1 MSFGKLANVKP
12 ATAKLNQVLYTAPV
26 GTLTQGKVYVT
37 NQTPQTIWVRV
48 GLATAG
54 GLDSFRANGYVTF
67 DQEIGVGEY
76 FESDPLY
83 FADGDSVV
91 IRSTDTSSA
100 FTFVGEESPN
110 KGGAG
115 FLAQGF
121 STADNGADLLFEFP
135 TGKSF
140 RGNLFVCNKSS
151 GDSKVRV
158 GLGTTATDYLEY
170 NYEVERN
177 STHVRSDISAKPG
190 DQMYVRADNITETE
204 HTIQGVDYNPNTG
217 FMTIQLNAHKF
228 VDTDK
233 VYITG
238 ESVCLTCAKDNHLTK
253 HYYPRATDPIYN
265 SWVPI
270 YNVTTNTFDIQV
282 LDKTVGAAAT
292 NSDKIPS
299 TNITDHTFVSAHTKS
314 LKRKTG
320 AVNFVLSGYYV
331 DYQHF
336 YGSVGIGS
344 TLSATNAYVKEG
356 LGIGITDPGSFGL
369 KVIGDTSLSK
379 LEISDDLHVEG
390 NVRTVGVSTFSG
402 TVTFEGGTI
411 NTGVGTENAVV
422 LDANVNSNITPGV
435 ANSFDLG
442 QDSKKWRYVYYG
454 DTLRGNQIDLSN
466 GTTGIATI
474 GVGYGA
480 TTTQAIIGAAT
491 TAVMALGN
499 LAADG
504 DLLIKGNVG
513 VGTTTLTQ
521 LSYDATTDELQIFNK
536 SLNRNVPILGCDT
549 HYYTLTANA
558 TVKSWSTV
566 LVDTATSGAFT
577 ITLPASPLQG
587 ERIKFVDIRKSFDS
601 AALTVARN
609 GKPIM
614 GDAADM
620 TVNTEGAAL
629 ELMFVDDTQG
639 WILMQV

>member
-12 ATAKLNQVLYTAPV
+12 ETAKLNQLLYTAPAD
-26 GTLTQGKVYVT
+26 TLTQGKVYVT
-37 NQTPQTIWVRV
+37 NQTPSTIYVRV

-54 GLDSFRANGYVTF
+54 GLDSFKANGYVTF
-67 DQEIGVGEY
+67 DQEIKVGEY

-100 FTFVGEESPN
+100 FTFIGEESPN
-110 KGGAG
+110 IGGAG

-135 TGKSF
+135 IGKSF

-190 DQMYVRADNITETE
+190 DQMYVRADSIRETE
-204 HTIQGVDYNPNTG
+204 HTIQGITYNPNTG
-217 FMTIQLNAHKF
+217 FMTIQINAHKF
-228 VDTDK
+228 VDTDR
-233 VYITG
+233 VYLKG
-238 ESVCLTCAKDNHLTK
+238 ESVVLTCAKDDYLTK
-253 HYYPRATDPIYN
+253 HYYPRSTDPIYN
-265 SWVPI
+265 KWIPI

-282 LDKTVGAAAT
+282 LDV
-292 NSDKIPS
+292 IPS
-299 TNITDHTFVSAHTKS
+299 TNVTDHKFISAHTNG
-314 LKRKTG
+314 LRRTTG

-344 TLSATNAYVKEG
+344 TLTATNAYIKEG
-356 LGIGITDPGSFGL
+356 LGIGVTYPGSYGL

-379 LEISDDLHVEG
+379 LDITDDLHVQG
-390 NVRTVGVSTFSG
+390 NVQTVGVSTFAG
-402 TVTFEGGTI
+402 TVTFQGGTV

-442 QDSKKWRYVYYG
+442 QDSKRWRYVYYA

-474 GVGYGA
+474 GVGFGA
-480 TTTQAIIGAAT
+480 TTTQAIIGAAN
-491 TAVMALGN
+491 TAVMAFGDIGIN
-499 LAADG
+499 G
-504 DLLIKGNVG
+504 DLVLKGQIG
-513 VGTTTLTQ
+513 IGTTTVNQ
-521 LSYDATTDELQIFNK
+521 LAYDATTDELQVFNK
-536 SLNRNVPILGCDT
+536 SLNKNVPIHGVDT
-549 HYYTLTANA
+549 NYYTVTSNT
-558 TVKSWSTV
+558 TVTSWSTV
-566 LVDTATSGAFT
+566 MVDTLGGTFT
-577 ITLPASPLQG
+577 VTLPASPVQG
-587 ERIKFVDIRKSFDS
+587 DRIRFIDYKKNCDT
-601 AALTVARN
+601 AALTIGRN

-614 GDAADM
+614 GDGADM
-620 TVNTEGAAL
+620 TVNTEGAAF
-629 ELMFVDDTQG
+629 ELMFWDNTSG
-639 WILMQV
+639 WCLMNV

>member
-12 ATAKLNQVLYTAPV
+12 ATAKLNQVLYTAPA

-204 HTIQGVDYNPNTG
+204 HTIQGVTYNPTTG
-217 FMTIQLNAHKF
+217 FMTIQINAHKF
-228 VDTDK
+228 VDTDR
-233 VYITG
+233 VYLKG
-238 ESVCLTCAKDNHLTK
+238 ESIVLTCAKDNHLTK
-253 HYYPRATDPIYN
+253 HAYPRSTDPIYN
-265 SWVPI
+265 SWLPI

-282 LDKTVGAAAT
+282 LDKTPGADEN
-292 NSDKIPS
+292 NSEKIPS
-299 TNITDHTFVSAHTKS
+299 TNVSAHTFIS
-314 LKRKTG
+314 AHTSGLRRKTG

-356 LGIGITDPGSFGL
+356 LGIGITDPGSYGL

-379 LEISDDLHVEG
+379 LDISDDLHVQG
-390 NVRTVGVSTFSG
+390 NVQTVGVSTFSG

-442 QDSKKWRYVYYG
+442 QDSKKWRYVYYA

-474 GVGYGA
+474 GVGFAA
-480 TTTQAIIGAAT
+480 TTTQAIIGGAT
-491 TAVMALGN
+491 TAVMAYGD

-504 DLLIKGNVG
+504 DLWIKGNVG

-521 LSYDATTDELQIFNK
+521 LSYDATLDELVWFHK
-536 SLNRNVPILGCDT
+536 SLNRNVPIWGPDT
-549 HYYTLTANA
+549 NYQVISSNTTIGSWVTAMC
-558 TVKSWSTV
+558 
-566 LVDTATSGAFT
+566 DTATGGAFT
-577 ITLPASPLQG
+577 LTLPAAPAQG
-587 ERIKFVDIRKSFDS
+587 DRVKITDYKRNFAT
-601 AALTVARN
+601 AALTIGRN

-614 GDAADM
+614 GDSADM
-620 TVNTEGAAL
+620 TVNTEGASF
-629 ELMFVDDTQG
+629 ELLFWDDTEG
-639 WILMQV
+639 WLVTNI

>member
-12 ATAKLNQVLYTAPV
+12 ETAKLNQLLYTAPAD
-26 GTLTQGKVYVT
+26 TLTQGKVYVT
-37 NQTPQTIWVRV
+37 NQTPKTIYVRV

-54 GLDSFRANGYVTF
+54 GLNSFKANGYVTF
-67 DQEIGVGEY
+67 DQEIKVGEY

-83 FADGDSVV
+83 FADGDSVI

-100 FTFVGEESPN
+100 FTFIGEESPN
-110 KGGAG
+110 IGGAG

-135 TGKSF
+135 VGKSF

-190 DQMYVRADNITETE
+190 DQMYVRADNIRETE
-204 HTIQGVDYNPNTG
+204 HTIQGIDYNPNTG
-217 FMTIQLNAHKF
+217 FMTVQLNAHKF

-233 VYITG
+233 VYLKG
-238 ESVCLTCAKDNHLTK
+238 ESIILTCAKDNHLTK
-253 HYYPRATDPIYN
+253 HYYPRSTDPIYN

-282 LDKTVGAAAT
+282 LDKTPGADAN
-292 NSDKIPS
+292 NSPKIPS
-299 TNITDHTFVSAHTKS
+299 TNVTDHTFVSAHTS
-314 LKRKTG
+314 GLRRKTG

-344 TLSATNAYVKEG
+344 TLTTTNAYVKEG
-356 LGIGITDPGSFGL
+356 LGIGITDPGAYGL

-379 LEISDDLHVEG
+379 LEISDDLHVQG
-390 NVRTVGVSTFSG
+390 NVQTVGVSTFAG
-402 TVTFEGGTI
+402 TVTFQGGTV

-480 TTTQAIIGAAT
+480 TTTQAIIGAAN

-504 DLLIKGNVG
+504 DLIIKGNVG
-513 VGTTTLTQ
+513 VGTTTISQ
-521 LSYDATTDELQIFNK
+521 LSYDSTSDQLVWFNK
-536 SLNRNVPILGCDT
+536 SLNRNVPLWGSDTYLQTVSTNTTIKSWTTAMCDT
-549 HYYTLTANA
+549 D
-558 TVKSWSTV
+558 SG
-566 LVDTATSGAFT
+566 GAFT
-577 ITLPASPLQG
+577 LTLPAAPAQG
-587 ERIKFVDIRKSFDS
+587 DRIKIMDYRRNFDA
-601 AALTVARN
+601 AALTIGRN

-620 TVNTEGAAL
+620 TVNTEGAAF
-629 ELMFVDDTQG
+629 ELLFWDDTNG
-639 WILMQV
+639 WLVTNI

>member
-12 ATAKLNQVLYTAPV
+12 ETAKLNQLLYTAPAD
-26 GTLTQGKVYVT
+26 TLTQGKVYVT
-37 NQTPQTIWVRV
+37 NQTPSTIYVRV

-54 GLDSFRANGYVTF
+54 GLDSFKANGYVTF
-67 DQEIGVGEY
+67 DQEIKVGEY

-100 FTFVGEESPN
+100 FTFIGEESPN
-110 KGGAG
+110 IGGAG

-190 DQMYVRADNITETE
+190 DQMYVRADSIRETE
-204 HTIQGVDYNPNTG
+204 HTIQGITYNPNTG
-217 FMTIQLNAHKF
+217 FMTIQINAHKF
-228 VDTDK
+228 VDTDR
-233 VYITG
+233 VYLKG
-238 ESVCLTCAKDNHLTK
+238 ESVVLTCAKDDYLTK
-253 HYYPRATDPIYN
+253 HYYPRSTDPIYN
-265 SWVPI
+265 KWIPI

-282 LDKTVGAAAT
+282 LDV
-292 NSDKIPS
+292 IPS
-299 TNITDHTFVSAHTKS
+299 TNVTDHKFISAHTNG
-314 LKRKTG
+314 LRRTTG

-344 TLSATNAYVKEG
+344 TLTATNAYIKEG
-356 LGIGITDPGSFGL
+356 LGIGVTYPGSYGL

-379 LEISDDLHVEG
+379 LDITDDLHVQG
-390 NVRTVGVSTFSG
+390 NVQTVGVSTFAG
-402 TVTFEGGTI
+402 TVTFQGGTV

-442 QDSKKWRYVYYG
+442 QDSKRWRYVYYA

-474 GVGYGA
+474 GVGFGA
-480 TTTQAIIGAAT
+480 TTTQAIIGAAN
-491 TAVMALGN
+491 TAVMAFGDIGIN
-499 LAADG
+499 G
-504 DLLIKGNVG
+504 DLVLKGQIG
-513 VGTTTLTQ
+513 IGTTTVNQ
-521 LSYDATTDELQIFNK
+521 LAYDATTDELQVFNK
-536 SLNRNVPILGCDT
+536 SLNRNVPIHGVDT
-549 HYYTLTANA
+549 NYYTVTSNT
-558 TVKSWSTV
+558 TVTSWSTV
-566 LVDTATSGAFT
+566 MVDTLGGTFT
-577 ITLPASPLQG
+577 VTLPASPVQG
-587 ERIKFVDIRKSFDS
+587 DRIRFIDYKKNFDT
-601 AALTVARN
+601 AALTIGRN

-614 GDAADM
+614 GDGADM
-620 TVNTEGAAL
+620 TVNTEGAAF
-629 ELMFVDDTQG
+629 ELMFWDNTSG
-639 WILMQV
+639 WCLMNV

>member
-12 ATAKLNQVLYTAPV
+12 ETAKLNQLLYTAPAD
-26 GTLTQGKVYVT
+26 TLTQGKVYVT
-37 NQTPQTIWVRV
+37 NQTPSTIYVRV

-54 GLDSFRANGYVTF
+54 GLDSFKANGYVTF
-67 DQEIGVGEY
+67 DQEIKVGEY

-100 FTFVGEESPN
+100 FTFIGEGSPN
-110 KGGAG
+110 IGGAG

-135 TGKSF
+135 RGKSF

-190 DQMYVRADNITETE
+190 DQMYVRADSIRETE
-204 HTIQGVDYNPNTG
+204 HTIQGITYNPNTG
-217 FMTIQLNAHKF
+217 FMTIQINAHKF
-228 VDTDK
+228 VDTDR
-233 VYITG
+233 VYLKG
-238 ESVCLTCAKDNHLTK
+238 ESVVLTCAKDDYLTK
-253 HYYPRATDPIYN
+253 HYYPRSTDPIYN
-265 SWVPI
+265 KWIPI

-282 LDKTVGAAAT
+282 LDV
-292 NSDKIPS
+292 IPS
-299 TNITDHTFVSAHTKS
+299 TNVTDHKFISAHTNG
-314 LKRKTG
+314 LRRTTG

-344 TLSATNAYVKEG
+344 TLTATNAYIKEG
-356 LGIGITDPGSFGL
+356 LGIGVTYPGSYGL

-379 LEISDDLHVEG
+379 LDITDDLHVQG
-390 NVRTVGVSTFSG
+390 NVQTVGVSTFAG
-402 TVTFEGGTI
+402 TVTFQGGTV

-442 QDSKKWRYVYYG
+442 QDSKRWRYVYYA

-474 GVGYGA
+474 GVGFAA
-480 TTTQAIIGAAT
+480 TTTQAIIGAAN
-491 TAVMALGN
+491 TAVMAYGD

-504 DLLIKGNVG
+504 DLIIKGEVG
-513 VGTTTLTQ
+513 IGTTTLSQ
-521 LSYDATTDELQIFNK
+521 LSYDPTIDELVFRHK
-536 SLNRNVPILGCDT
+536 SLNRNVPIWGPDTNYQVISSNTTIASWTTAMCDT
-549 HYYTLTANA
+549 DSGGTFTL
-558 TVKSWSTV
+558 
-566 LVDTATSGAFT
+566 
-577 ITLPASPLQG
+577 TLPAAPVQG
-587 ERIKFVDIRKSFDS
+587 DRVKIMDYRRNFDA
-601 AALTVARN
+601 AALTIARN

-620 TVNTEGAAL
+620 TVNTEGAAF
-629 ELMFVDDTQG
+629 ELLFWDDTNG
-639 WILMQV
+639 WLVTNI

>member
-12 ATAKLNQVLYTAPV
+12 ETAKLNQLLYTAPAD
-26 GTLTQGKVYVT
+26 TLTQGKVYVT
-37 NQTPQTIWVRV
+37 NQTPSTIYVRV

-54 GLDSFRANGYVTF
+54 GLDSFKANGYVTF
-67 DQEIGVGEY
+67 DQEIKVGEY

-100 FTFVGEESPN
+100 FTFIGEESPN
-110 KGGAG
+110 IGGAG

-190 DQMYVRADNITETE
+190 DQMYVRADSIRETE
-204 HTIQGVDYNPNTG
+204 HTIQGITYNPNTG
-217 FMTIQLNAHKF
+217 FMTIQINAHKF
-228 VDTDK
+228 VDTDR
-233 VYITG
+233 VYLKG
-238 ESVCLTCAKDNHLTK
+238 ESVVLTCAKDDYLTK
-253 HYYPRATDPIYN
+253 HYYPRSTDPIYN
-265 SWVPI
+265 KWIPI

-282 LDKTVGAAAT
+282 LDV
-292 NSDKIPS
+292 IPS
-299 TNITDHTFVSAHTKS
+299 TNVTDHKFISAHTNG
-314 LKRKTG
+314 LRRTTG

-344 TLSATNAYVKEG
+344 TLTATNAYIKEG
-356 LGIGITDPGSFGL
+356 LGIGVTYPGSYGL

-379 LEISDDLHVEG
+379 LDITDDLHVQG
-390 NVRTVGVSTFSG
+390 NVQTVGVSTFAG
-402 TVTFEGGTI
+402 TVTFQGGTV

-442 QDSKKWRYVYYG
+442 QDSKKWRYVYYA

-474 GVGYGA
+474 GVGFGA
-480 TTTQAIIGAAT
+480 TTTQAIIGAAN
-491 TAVMALGN
+491 TAVMAFGDIGIN
-499 LAADG
+499 G
-504 DLLIKGNVG
+504 DLVLKGQIG
-513 VGTTTLTQ
+513 IGTTTVNQ
-521 LSYDATTDELQIFNK
+521 LAYDATTDELQVFNK
-536 SLNRNVPILGCDT
+536 SLNKNVPIHGVDT
-549 HYYTLTANA
+549 NYYTVTSNT
-558 TVKSWSTV
+558 TVTSWSTV
-566 LVDTATSGAFT
+566 MVDTLGGTFT
-577 ITLPASPLQG
+577 VTLPASPVQG
-587 ERIKFVDIRKSFDS
+587 DRIRFIDYKKNCDT
-601 AALTVARN
+601 AALTIGRN

-614 GDAADM
+614 GDGADM
-620 TVNTEGAAL
+620 TVNTEGAAF
-629 ELMFVDDTQG
+629 ELMFWDNTSG
-639 WILMQV
+639 WCLMNV

>member
-12 ATAKLNQVLYTAPV
+12 ETAKLNQLLYTAPAD
-26 GTLTQGKVYVT
+26 TLTQGKVYVT
-37 NQTPQTIWVRV
+37 NQTPKTIYVRV

-54 GLDSFRANGYVTF
+54 GLDSFKANGYVTF

-83 FADGDSVV
+83 FADGDSVI

-100 FTFVGEESPN
+100 FTFIGEESPN
-110 KGGAG
+110 IGGAG

-135 TGKSF
+135 VGKSF

-190 DQMYVRADNITETE
+190 DQMYVRADNIRETE
-204 HTIQGVDYNPNTG
+204 HTIQGIDYNPTTG
-217 FMTIQLNAHKF
+217 YMTVQLNAHKF

-233 VYITG
+233 VYIKG
-238 ESVCLTCAKDNHLTK
+238 ESIVLTCAKDNHLTK
-253 HYYPRATDPIYN
+253 HYYPRASDPIYN

-282 LDKTVGAAAT
+282 LDKTPGADET

-299 TNITDHTFVSAHTKS
+299 TNVTAHTFVSAHTNA

-344 TLSATNAYVKEG
+344 TLTATNAYVKEG
-356 LGIGITDPGSFGL
+356 LGIGITDPGAYGL
-369 KVIGDTSLSK
+369 KVIGDTSLAK
-379 LEISDDLHVEG
+379 LEISDDLHVQG
-390 NVRTVGVSTFSG
+390 NVQTVGVSTFAG
-402 TVTFEGGTI
+402 TVTFQGGTV

-474 GVGYGA
+474 GVGFGA
-480 TTTQAIIGAAT
+480 TTTQAIIGAAN
-491 TAVMALGN
+491 TAVMAYGD

-504 DLLIKGNVG
+504 DLFIKGNVG

-521 LSYDATTDELQIFNK
+521 LSYDATSDELVWFHK
-536 SLNRNVPILGCDT
+536 SLNRNVPLWGPDTYYQVISSNTTIKSWTTAMCDT
-549 HYYTLTANA
+549 D
-558 TVKSWSTV
+558 SG
-566 LVDTATSGAFT
+566 GAFT
-577 ITLPASPLQG
+577 LTLPASPAQG
-587 ERIKFVDIRKSFDS
+587 DRVKIIDYRRNFDS
-601 AALTVARN
+601 NALTIGRN

-620 TVNTEGAAL
+620 TVNTEGAAF
-629 ELMFVDDTQG
+629 ELLFWDDTNG
-639 WILMQV
+639 WLVTNI

>member
-12 ATAKLNQVLYTAPV
+12 ETAKLNQLLYTAPAD
-26 GTLTQGKVYVT
+26 TLTQGKVYVT
-37 NQTPQTIWVRV
+37 NQTPSTIFVRV

-54 GLDSFRANGYVTF
+54 GLDSFKANGYVTF
-67 DQEIGVGEY
+67 DQEIKVGEY

-83 FADGDSVV
+83 FADGDSVI

-100 FTFVGEESPN
+100 FTFIGEESPN
-110 KGGAG
+110 IGGAG

-121 STADNGADLLFEFP
+121 STADNGSDLLFEFP

-190 DQMYVRADNITETE
+190 DQMYVRADQVRETE
-204 HTIQGVDYNPNTG
+204 HTIQDITYNPNTG
-217 FMTIQLNAHKF
+217 FMTIQINAHKF

-233 VYITG
+233 VYLKG
-238 ESVCLTCAKDNHLTK
+238 ESVILTCAKDDYLTK
-253 HYYPRATDPIYN
+253 HYYPRSTDPIYN
-265 SWVPI
+265 KWIPI
-270 YNVTTNTFDIQV
+270 YNVTINTFDIQV
-282 LDKTVGAAAT
+282 LDV
-292 NSDKIPS
+292 IPS
-299 TNITDHTFVSAHTKS
+299 TNVTAHKFISAHTNG
-314 LKRKTG
+314 LRRTTG

-344 TLSATNAYVKEG
+344 TLTATNAYIKEG
-356 LGIGITDPGSFGL
+356 LGIGVTYPGSYGL

-379 LEISDDLHVEG
+379 LDISDDLHIQG
-390 NVRTVGVSTFSG
+390 NVQTVGVSTFAG
-402 TVTFEGGTI
+402 TVTFQGGTV

-442 QDSKKWRYVYYG
+442 QDSKRWRYVYYA

-474 GVGYGA
+474 GVGFGA
-480 TTTQAIIGAAT
+480 TTTQAIIGAAN
-491 TAVMALGN
+491 TAVMAFGDIGIN
-499 LAADG
+499 G
-504 DLLIKGNVG
+504 DLVLKGQIG
-513 VGTTTLTQ
+513 IGTTTVNQ
-521 LSYDATTDELQIFNK
+521 LAYDATTDELQVFNK
-536 SLNRNVPILGCDT
+536 SLNKNVPIHGVDT
-549 HYYTLTANA
+549 NYYTVTSNT
-558 TVKSWSTV
+558 TVTSWSTV
-566 LVDTATSGAFT
+566 MVDTLGGTFT
-577 ITLPASPLQG
+577 VTLPASPVQG
-587 ERIKFVDIRKSFDS
+587 DRIRFIDYKKNCDT
-601 AALTVARN
+601 AALTIGRN

-614 GDAADM
+614 GDGADM
-620 TVNTEGAAL
+620 TVNTEGAAF
-629 ELMFVDDTQG
+629 ELMFWDNTSG
-639 WILMQV
+639 WCLMNV

>member
-12 ATAKLNQVLYTAPV
+12 ETAKLNQLLYTAPAD
-26 GTLTQGKVYVT
+26 TLTQGKVYVT
-37 NQTPQTIWVRV
+37 NQTPKTIYVRV

-54 GLDSFRANGYVTF
+54 GLNSFKANGYVTF

-83 FADGDSVV
+83 FADGDSVI

-100 FTFVGEESPN
+100 FTFIGEESPN
-110 KGGAG
+110 IGGAG

-135 TGKSF
+135 VGKSF

-190 DQMYVRADNITETE
+190 DQMYVRADNIRETE
-204 HTIQGVDYNPNTG
+204 HTIQGIDYNPTTG
-217 FMTIQLNAHKF
+217 YMTVQLNAHKF

-233 VYITG
+233 VYIKG
-238 ESVCLTCAKDNHLTK
+238 ESIVLTCAKDNHLTK
-253 HYYPRATDPIYN
+253 HYYPRASDPIYN

-282 LDKTVGAAAT
+282 LDKTPGADET

-299 TNITDHTFVSAHTKS
+299 TNVTAHTFVSAHTNA

-344 TLSATNAYVKEG
+344 TLTATNAYVKEG
-356 LGIGITDPGSFGL
+356 LGIGITDPGAYGL
-369 KVIGDTSLSK
+369 KVIGDTSLAK
-379 LEISDDLHVEG
+379 LEISDDLHVQG
-390 NVRTVGVSTFSG
+390 NVQTVGVSTFAG
-402 TVTFEGGTI
+402 TVTFQGGTV

-474 GVGYGA
+474 GVGLGA
-480 TTTQAIIGAAT
+480 TTTQAIIGGAT
-491 TAVMALGN
+491 TAVMAYGD

-504 DLLIKGNVG
+504 DLKIKGEVG
-513 VGTTTLTQ
+513 IGTTTLAQ
-521 LSYDATTDELQIFNK
+521 LSYDATTDQLVWFNK
-536 SLNRNVPILGCDT
+536 SLNRNVPLWGSDTYLRTINSNTTITSWTTALCDT
-549 HYYTLTANA
+549 A
-558 TVKSWSTV
+558 ST
-566 LVDTATSGAFT
+566 GAFT
-577 ITLPASPLQG
+577 LTLPGSPVQG
-587 ERIKFVDIRKSFDS
+587 DRIKIVDYKRNFDS
-601 AALTVARN
+601 AALTIGRN

-614 GDAADM
+614 GDSADM
-620 TVNTEGAAL
+620 TVSTEGAAF
-629 ELMFVDDTQG
+629 EIMFVDNTDG
-639 WILMQV
+639 WVLMNI

>member
-12 ATAKLNQVLYTAPV
+12 ETAKLNQLLYTAPAD
-26 GTLTQGKVYVT
+26 TLTQGKVYVT
-37 NQTPQTIWVRV
+37 NQTPKTIYVRV

-54 GLDSFRANGYVTF
+54 GLNSFKANGYVTF
-67 DQEIGVGEY
+67 DQEIKVGEY

-83 FADGDSVV
+83 FADGDSVI

-100 FTFVGEESPN
+100 FTFIGEESPN
-110 KGGAG
+110 IGGAG

-151 GDSKVRV
+151 GDTKVRV

-190 DQMYVRADNITETE
+190 DQMYVRADSIRETE
-204 HTIQGVDYNPNTG
+204 HSIQGINYNPTTG
-217 FMTIQLNAHKF
+217 YMTVQLNAHKF

-233 VYITG
+233 VYLKG
-238 ESVCLTCAKDNHLTK
+238 ESIILTCAKDNHLTK
-253 HYYPRATDPIYN
+253 HYYPRSTDPIYN

-270 YNVTTNTFDIQV
+270 YNITTNTFDIQV
-282 LDKTVGAAAT
+282 LDKTPGADEN

-299 TNITDHTFVSAHTKS
+299 TNVTAHTFVSAHTNG

-344 TLSATNAYVKEG
+344 TLTATNAHVKEG
-356 LGIGITDPGSFGL
+356 LGIGITDPGAYGL

-379 LEISDDLHVEG
+379 LEISDDLHVQG
-390 NVRTVGVSTFSG
+390 NVQTVGVSTFSG

-466 GTTGIATI
+466 GTSGIATI
-474 GVGYGA
+474 GVGFGA
-480 TTTQAIIGAAT
+480 TTTQAIIGAAN
-491 TAVMALGN
+491 TAVMAFGD
-499 LAADG
+499 LAVDG
-504 DLLIKGNVG
+504 DFVLKGQIG
-513 VGTTTLTQ
+513 IGTTTVNQ
-521 LSYDATTDELQIFNK
+521 LAYDATTDELQVFNK
-536 SLNRNVPILGCDT
+536 SLNKNVPVHGVDT
-549 HYYTLTANA
+549 NYW
-558 TVKSWSTV
+558 TVTSNTTVTSWSTV
-566 LVDTATSGAFT
+566 MVDTATSGAFT
-577 ITLPASPLQG
+577 VTLPASPTQG
-587 ERIKFVDIRKSFDS
+587 ERIRFIDFKKNCDS

-614 GDAADM
+614 GDSADM
-620 TVNTEGAAL
+620 TVNTEGAAF
-629 ELMFVDDTQG
+629 ELMFWDNTSG
-639 WILMQV
+639 WILMNV

>member
-1 MSFGKLANVKP
+1 M
-12 ATAKLNQVLYTAPV
+12 
-26 GTLTQGKVYVT
+26 
-37 NQTPQTIWVRV
+37 
-48 GLATAG
+48 
-54 GLDSFRANGYVTF
+54 
-67 DQEIGVGEY
+67 
-76 FESDPLY
+76 
-83 FADGDSVV
+83 
-91 IRSTDTSSA
+91 
-100 FTFVGEESPN
+100 
-110 KGGAG
+110 
-115 FLAQGF
+115 
-121 STADNGADLLFEFP
+121 
-135 TGKSF
+135 
-140 RGNLFVCNKSS
+140 FVCNKSS

-170 NYEVERN
+170 NYEVKRN

-204 HTIQGVDYNPNTG
+204 HTIQGINYNPTTG
-217 FMTIQLNAHKF
+217 FMTVQINAHKF

-233 VYITG
+233 IYITG
-238 ESVCLTCAKDNHLTK
+238 ESIVLTCAKDNYLTK

-265 SWVPI
+265 KWIPI
-270 YNVTTNTFDIQV
+270 YNVTKNTFDVQV
-282 LDKTVGAAAT
+282 LDLTPGADEN

-299 TNITDHTFVSAHTKS
+299 TNVTDHTFVSAHTNS

-344 TLSATNAYVKEG
+344 TLTTTNAYVKEG
-356 LGIGITDPGSFGL
+356 LGIGITDPGAYGL

-379 LEISDDLHVEG
+379 LEISDDLHVQG
-390 NVRTVGVSTFSG
+390 NVQTVGVSTFAG
-402 TVTFEGGTI
+402 TVTFQGGTV

-480 TTTQAIIGAAT
+480 TTTQAIIGAAN

-504 DLLIKGNVG
+504 DLIIKGEVG
-513 VGTTTLTQ
+513 IGTTTLSQ

-549 HYYTLTANA
+549 HFYTVSANT

-566 LVDTATSGAFT
+566 LVDTLSSGAFT
-577 ITLPASPLQG
+577 VTLPASPLQG
-587 ERIKFVDIRKSFDS
+587 ERIKFVDIRKSFDT
-601 AALTVARN
+601 AALTIARN
-609 GKPIM
+609 GKLIM

-629 ELMFVDDTQG
+629 ELMFVDNTQG
-639 WILMQV
+639 WVLMQV

>member
-12 ATAKLNQVLYTAPV
+12 ETAKLNQLLYTAPAD
-26 GTLTQGKVYVT
+26 TLTQGKVYVT
-37 NQTPQTIWVRV
+37 NQTPKTIYVRV

-54 GLDSFRANGYVTF
+54 GLNSFKANGYVTF

-83 FADGDSVV
+83 FADGDSVI

-100 FTFVGEESPN
+100 FTFIGEESPN
-110 KGGAG
+110 IGGAG

-135 TGKSF
+135 VGKSF

-190 DQMYVRADNITETE
+190 DQMYVRADNIRETE
-204 HTIQGVDYNPNTG
+204 HTIQGIDYNPTTG
-217 FMTIQLNAHKF
+217 YMTVQLNAHKF

-233 VYITG
+233 VYIKG
-238 ESVCLTCAKDNHLTK
+238 ESIVLTCAKDNHLTK
-253 HYYPRATDPIYN
+253 HYYPRASDPIYN

-282 LDKTVGAAAT
+282 LDKTPGADET

-299 TNITDHTFVSAHTKS
+299 TNVTAHTFVSAHTNA

-344 TLSATNAYVKEG
+344 TLTATNAYVKEG
-356 LGIGITDPGSFGL
+356 LGIGITDPGAYGL
-369 KVIGDTSLSK
+369 KVIGDTSLAK
-379 LEISDDLHVEG
+379 LEISDDLHVQG
-390 NVRTVGVSTFSG
+390 NVQTVGVSTFAG
-402 TVTFEGGTI
+402 TVTFQGGTV

-474 GVGYGA
+474 GVGLGA
-480 TTTQAIIGAAT
+480 TTTQAVIGAAT
-491 TAVMALGN
+491 SAVMAYGD

-504 DLLIKGNVG
+504 DIKIKGEVG
-513 VGTTTLTQ
+513 IGTTTLAQ
-521 LSYDATTDELQIFNK
+521 LSYDATTDQLVWFNK
-536 SLNRNVPILGCDT
+536 SLNRNVPLWGSDTYLRTINSNTTITSWTTALCDT
-549 HYYTLTANA
+549 A
-558 TVKSWSTV
+558 ST
-566 LVDTATSGAFT
+566 GAFT
-577 ITLPASPLQG
+577 LTLPGSPVQG
-587 ERIKFVDIRKSFDS
+587 DRIKIVDYKRNFDS
-601 AALTVARN
+601 AALTIGRN

-614 GDAADM
+614 GDSADM
-620 TVNTEGAAL
+620 TVSTEGAAF
-629 ELMFVDDTQG
+629 EIMFVDNTDG
-639 WILMQV
+639 WVLMNI

>member
-12 ATAKLNQVLYTAPV
+12 ETAKLNQLLYTAPAD
-26 GTLTQGKVYVT
+26 TLTQGKVYVT
-37 NQTPQTIWVRV
+37 NQTPKTIYVRV

-54 GLDSFRANGYVTF
+54 GLDSFKANGYVTF

-83 FADGDSVV
+83 FADGDSVI

-100 FTFVGEESPN
+100 FTFIGEESPN
-110 KGGAG
+110 IGGAG

-135 TGKSF
+135 VGKSF

-190 DQMYVRADNITETE
+190 DQMYVRADNIRETE
-204 HTIQGVDYNPNTG
+204 HTIQGIDYNPTTG
-217 FMTIQLNAHKF
+217 YMTVQLNAHKF

-233 VYITG
+233 VYIKG
-238 ESVCLTCAKDNHLTK
+238 ESIVLTCAKDNHLTK
-253 HYYPRATDPIYN
+253 HYYPRASDPIYN

-282 LDKTVGAAAT
+282 LDKTPGADET

-299 TNITDHTFVSAHTKS
+299 TNVTDHTFVSAHTNA

-344 TLSATNAYVKEG
+344 TLTATNAYVKEG
-356 LGIGITDPGSFGL
+356 LGIGITDPGAYGL
-369 KVIGDTSLSK
+369 KVIGDTSLAK
-379 LEISDDLHVEG
+379 LEISDDLHVQG
-390 NVRTVGVSTFSG
+390 NVQTVGVSTFAG
-402 TVTFEGGTI
+402 TVTFQGGTV

-442 QDSKKWRYVYYG
+442 QDSKKWRYVYYA
-454 DTLRGNQIDLSN
+454 DTLIGNQIDLSN

-474 GVGYGA
+474 GVGFGA
-480 TTTQAIIGAAT
+480 TTSQAIIGGAT
-491 TAVMALGN
+491 TAVMAYGD

-504 DLLIKGNVG
+504 DLFIKGNVG

-521 LSYDATTDELQIFNK
+521 LSYDATSDELVWFHK
-536 SLNRNVPILGCDT
+536 SLNRNVPLWGPDT
-549 HYYTLTANA
+549 YYQVISSNTTI
-558 TVKSWSTV
+558 KSWTTAMC
-566 LVDTATSGAFT
+566 DTATGGAFT
-577 ITLPASPLQG
+577 LTLPASPAQG
-587 ERIKFVDIRKSFDS
+587 DRVKISDYKRNFDA
-601 AALTVARN
+601 AALTIARN

-620 TVNTEGAAL
+620 TVNTEGAAF
-629 ELMFVDDTQG
+629 ELLFWDDTNG
-639 WILMQV
+639 WLVTNI

>member
-12 ATAKLNQVLYTAPV
+12 ETAKLNQLLYTAPAD
-26 GTLTQGKVYVT
+26 TLTQGKVYVT
-37 NQTPQTIWVRV
+37 NQTPSTIYVRV

-54 GLDSFRANGYVTF
+54 GLDSFKANGYVTF
-67 DQEIGVGEY
+67 DQEIKVGEY

-100 FTFVGEESPN
+100 FTFIGEESPN
-110 KGGAG
+110 IGGAG

-190 DQMYVRADNITETE
+190 DQMYVRADSIRETE
-204 HTIQGVDYNPNTG
+204 HTIQGITYNPNTG
-217 FMTIQLNAHKF
+217 FMTIQINAHKF
-228 VDTDK
+228 VDTDR
-233 VYITG
+233 VYLKG
-238 ESVCLTCAKDNHLTK
+238 ESVVLTCAKDDYLTK
-253 HYYPRATDPIYN
+253 HYYPRSTDPIYN
-265 SWVPI
+265 KWIPI

-282 LDKTVGAAAT
+282 LDV
-292 NSDKIPS
+292 IPS
-299 TNITDHTFVSAHTKS
+299 TNVTDHKFISAHTNG
-314 LKRKTG
+314 LRRTTG

-344 TLSATNAYVKEG
+344 TLTATNAYIKEG
-356 LGIGITDPGSFGL
+356 LGIGVTYPGSYGL

-379 LEISDDLHVEG
+379 LDITDDLHVQG
-390 NVRTVGVSTFSG
+390 NVQTVGVSTFAG
-402 TVTFEGGTI
+402 TVTFQGGTV

-442 QDSKKWRYVYYG
+442 QDSKKWRYVYYA

-474 GVGYGA
+474 GVGFGA
-480 TTTQAIIGAAT
+480 TTTQAIIGAAN
-491 TAVMALGN
+491 TAVMAFGDIGIN
-499 LAADG
+499 G
-504 DLLIKGNVG
+504 DLVLKGQIG
-513 VGTTTLTQ
+513 IGTTTVNQ
-521 LSYDATTDELQIFNK
+521 LAYDATTDELQVFNK
-536 SLNRNVPILGCDT
+536 SLNRNVPIHGVDT
-549 HYYTLTANA
+549 NYYTVTSNT
-558 TVKSWSTV
+558 TVTSWSTV
-566 LVDTATSGAFT
+566 MVDTLGGTFT
-577 ITLPASPLQG
+577 VTLPASPVQG
-587 ERIKFVDIRKSFDS
+587 DRIRFIDYKKNFDT
-601 AALTVARN
+601 AALTIGRN

-614 GDAADM
+614 GDGADM
-620 TVNTEGAAL
+620 TVNTEGAAF
-629 ELMFVDDTQG
+629 ELMFWDNTSG
-639 WILMQV
+639 WCLMNV

>member
-12 ATAKLNQVLYTAPV
+12 ETAKLNQLLYTAPAD
-26 GTLTQGKVYVT
+26 TLTQGKVYVT
-37 NQTPQTIWVRV
+37 NQTPSTIYVRV

-54 GLDSFRANGYVTF
+54 GLDSFKANGYVTF
-67 DQEIGVGEY
+67 DQEIKVGEY

-100 FTFVGEESPN
+100 FTFIGEESPN
-110 KGGAG
+110 IGGAG

-190 DQMYVRADNITETE
+190 DQMYVRADSIRETE
-204 HTIQGVDYNPNTG
+204 HTIQGITYNPNTG
-217 FMTIQLNAHKF
+217 FMTIQINAHKF
-228 VDTDK
+228 VDTDR
-233 VYITG
+233 VYLKG
-238 ESVCLTCAKDNHLTK
+238 ESVVLTCAKDDYLTK
-253 HYYPRATDPIYN
+253 HYYPRSTDPIYN
-265 SWVPI
+265 KWIPI
-270 YNVTTNTFDIQV
+270 YNVTTHTFDIQV
-282 LDKTVGAAAT
+282 LDV
-292 NSDKIPS
+292 IPS
-299 TNITDHTFVSAHTKS
+299 TNVTDHKFISAHTNG
-314 LKRKTG
+314 LRRTTG

-344 TLSATNAYVKEG
+344 TLTATNAYIKEG
-356 LGIGITDPGSFGL
+356 LGIGVTYPGSYGL

-379 LEISDDLHVEG
+379 LDITDDLHVQG
-390 NVRTVGVSTFSG
+390 NVQTVGVSTFAG
-402 TVTFEGGTI
+402 TVTFQGGTV

-442 QDSKKWRYVYYG
+442 QDSKKWRYVYYA

-474 GVGYGA
+474 GVGFAA
-480 TTTQAIIGAAT
+480 TTTQAIIGAAN
-491 TAVMALGN
+491 TAVMAYGD

-504 DLLIKGNVG
+504 DLIIKGEVG
-513 VGTTTLTQ
+513 IGTTTLSQ
-521 LSYDATTDELQIFNK
+521 LSYDSTIDELVFRHK
-536 SLNRNVPILGCDT
+536 SLNRNVPIWGPDTNYQVISSNTTIASWTTAMCDT
-549 HYYTLTANA
+549 DSGGTFTL
-558 TVKSWSTV
+558 
-566 LVDTATSGAFT
+566 
-577 ITLPASPLQG
+577 TLPAAPVQG
-587 ERIKFVDIRKSFDS
+587 DRVKIMDYRRNFDA
-601 AALTVARN
+601 AALTIARN

-620 TVNTEGAAL
+620 TVNTEGAAF
-629 ELMFVDDTQG
+629 ELLFWDDTNG
-639 WILMQV
+639 WLVTNI